1 MSVLDIQDLNLILL
15 IQGGT
20 RIGMQSGLDLPLTRE
35 IESRERA
42 VYYSQKM
49 SVRYQSIDELVAVR

>member
-42 VYYSQKM
+42 PKKCRFDTRALM
-49 SVRYQSIDELVAVR
+49 NWLP